1 MSEQQE
7 STHQAGDQHWHQ
19 PAGEHSTDNAHMVSM
34 SAMELPQE
42 QIDRIAAEMDLLPM
56 LKVFNLAA
64 KLARL
69 APNLRRMRGKGY
81 DLVAITAWL
90 NQQGMEASISSVS
103 KAISVAGK
111 PSAKLKANGM
121 ADKRS

>member
-1 MSEQQE
+1 MSEQRE
-7 STHQAGDQHWHQ
+7 FTHQAGDQHWHQ
-19 PAGEHSTDNAHMVSM
+19 QAGEHSTDNAHVVSM

-81 DLVAITAWL
+81 DLAAITTWL
-90 NQQGMEASISSVS
+90 NQQGMDASISSVS

-111 PSAKLKANGM
+111 PSAKPKAKGI
-121 ADKRS
+121 ADKKT